1 MATPNWPTA
10 NVFGNVPSASWIYRD
25 ASGAVDAF
33 ANALAEASANTAALG
48 DAFGEALT
56 SLVGAYPGFSNE
68 DYNPPQY
75 GDYRPAESGATSESA
90 TADEADA
97 ESETFI
103 ASQAS
108 ALNAFAE
115 LKAYTGKDSGELP
128 AYNVSLGSSD
138 DDLNFI
144 SQNFKFEPL
153 IPGQLDVDLLTIA
166 VGRLV
171 NLLLMVDV
179 GYRLFKTCYYIRK
192 FWSRAGLYVP
202 PVDVRQDRA
211 QFKLPGSSSSS
222 SDSSGGGGGGDSS
235 GGGGGCC
242 VNCLLAPCWGALF
255 CVALAG
261 FVMFNLA
268 LLYIPVVQEYSLV
281 CVQGQGNNTF
291 LTGNLNSMAYNYAA
305 EAGNEDLVDGLE
317 AYAVRSADYCGA
329 YKTFTEEQQ
338 ADDELTLADL
348 KASQSRMRDD
358 LYLMNGCINT
368 TLMDGLFERACC
380 DVDGGSS
387 SGYGSC
393 SELSDSGGSSA
404 VGASV
409 YMGAMNMTCPRDS
422 SGVPYRR
429 LSSMIDASGTQGG
442 SASAQACTTDP
453 ADWVLEDARFDC
465 STLPTCD
472 VTCDGPNGPLLEAAT
487 EQCGCSAEWLLHT
500 WWAQV
505 AGACVVYVVL
515 NFSRVTIMSAVCR
528 LCWRWMSPN
537 CFTYR
542 ATMTFDGHY
551 LGAPWSGKYPTF
563 KKLLST
569 ELRLTMARYERKA
582 WLMLIAGIGVN
593 YAWISYFLYFSDSN
607 LYYDPN
613 KN

>member
-1 MATPNWPTA
+1 
-10 NVFGNVPSASWIYRD
+10 VPSASWISAD

-33 ANALAEASANTAALG
+33 AAALSKASVDTAALG
-48 DAFGEALT
+48 DALGEALT
-56 SLVGAYPGFSNE
+56 SLVDTYPGF
-68 DYNPPQY
+68 DYGDYKPPQY
-75 GDYRPAESGATSESA
+75 ADYRPAESGASSESA
-90 TADEADA
+90 TAKEADS
-97 ESETFI
+97 ESESFL

-108 ALNAFAE
+108 SLNAFAE
-115 LKAYTGKDSGELP
+115 LKAYTGKGDGELP
-128 AYNVSLGSSD
+128 TYNVSLGTGD
-138 DDLNFI
+138 DDLTFT
-144 SQNFKFEPL
+144 SQRFKFEPL
-153 IPGQLDVDLLTIA
+153 IPGHLDIDMLTIG
-166 VGRLV
+166 VSRLV
-171 NLLLMVDV
+171 NLLLLLDIA
-179 GYRLFKTCYYIRK
+179 YRIFKTCYYIRK
-192 FWSRAGLYVP
+192 FWSRAGLFIP
-202 PVDVRQDRA
+202 AVDVRQDRA
-211 QFKLPGSSSSS
+211 QFKLPTSG
-222 SDSSGGGGGGDSS
+222 GGGGGGDSS
-235 GGGGGCC
+235 GSGGGACC
-242 VNCLLAPCWGALF
+242 VGCLLAPCWGALL

-261 FVMFNLA
+261 FVVVNLA

-281 CVQGQGNNTF
+281 CVQGQGNDTF
-291 LTGNLNSMAYNYAA
+291 LTGNMNSVAYNYAA
-305 EAGNEDLVDGLE
+305 EAGNEDLIDGLE

-329 YKTFTEEQQ
+329 YKTFTAEQQ

-348 KASQSRMRDD
+348 KASQSAMRDD
-358 LYLMNGCINT
+358 LYLMDGCINT

-393 SELSDSGGSSA
+393 SDLSDSGGSSA

-409 YMGAMNMTCPRDS
+409 YLDAMNLTCPRDS

-429 LSSMIDASGTQGG
+429 LSSLIDASGTRGG
-442 SASAQACTTDP
+442 GASAQACTTDP
-453 ADWVLEDARFDC
+453 ADWVLEDARFEC
-465 STLPTCD
+465 SALPTCD
-472 VTCDGPNGPLLEAAT
+472 VTCDGPNAPLLEAAT
-487 EQCGCSAEWLLHT
+487 EQCGCSSEWLMHT

-515 NFSRVTIMSAVCR
+515 NFSRLTVMSAVCR

-542 ATMTFDGHY
+542 ATMTLDGHY

-569 ELRLTMARYERKA
+569 ELKDTLKSYERKA

-593 YAWISYFLYFSDSN
+593 YVWISYFLYFSDSK